1 VNGRS
6 NSTRADDL
14 VQLVGQDH
22 KNFILTLRP
31 GAQLQTHRGN
41 LEHDDLIGAS
51 WGSKVY
57 SHLGKPFYLLQPSI
71 HDLLLDT
78 RRSTQIMYPKDIGFV
93 LLNMDIGPGKTVLEA
108 GTGSGGLTTAL
119 AYAVGSQGKVI
130 SYEVRP
136 EKQDLARK
144 NIQRVGFEDRVVF
157 KLGDIRE
164 GFDEKDIDAVF
175 LDVPNPEDYILQ
187 VRDVIKPGGNF
198 GCILPTVNQI
208 ARLLLVLKTN
218 HFALIEVCETLLRYY
233 KTNAQ
238 RLRPTDRM
246 VAHTGYLIF
255 GRMIVPDPVETKDWD
270 ETGDGY
276 EI

>member
-1 VNGRS
+1 MKGRS
-6 NSTRADDL
+6 NFTKVDDL

-22 KNFILTLRP
+22 KNFILTLKP

-51 WGSKVY
+51 WGTKVY

-93 LLNMDIGPGKTVLEA
+93 LLNMDIGPGRTVLEA
-108 GTGSGGLTTAL
+108 GTGSGGLTSAL
-119 AYAVGSQGKVI
+119 AYAVGSEGKVI

-136 EKQDLARK
+136 EKQNLARK
-144 NIQRVGFEDRVVF
+144 NIQRVGFEDRVMF
-157 KLGDIRE
+157 KLKDIEE
-164 GFDEKDIDAVF
+164 GFDEQGVDAVF

-187 VRDVIKPGGNF
+187 VRDALKPGGNF

-218 HFALIEVCETLLRYY
+218 HFVLIEVCETLLRYY

-246 VAHTGYLIF
+246 VAHTGYLVF
-255 GRMIVPDPVETKDWD
+255 ARMILPSSEEVEDWD
-270 ETGDGY
+270 EPENGD
-276 EI
+276 E

>member
-1 VNGRS
+1 MKGRS
-6 NSTRADDL
+6 NFTKVDDL

-22 KNFILTLRP
+22 KNFILTLKP

-51 WGSKVY
+51 WGTKVY

-93 LLNMDIGPGKTVLEA
+93 LLNMDIGPGRIVLEA
-108 GTGSGGLTTAL
+108 GTGSGGLTSAL
-119 AYAVGSQGKVI
+119 AYAVGSEGKVI

-136 EKQDLARK
+136 EKQNLARK
-144 NIQRVGFEDRVVF
+144 NIQRVGFEDRVMF
-157 KLGDIRE
+157 KLKDIEE
-164 GFDEKDIDAVF
+164 GFDEQGVDAVF

-187 VRDVIKPGGNF
+187 VRDALKPGGNF

-218 HFALIEVCETLLRYY
+218 HFVLIEVCETLLRYY

-246 VAHTGYLIF
+246 VAHTGYLVF
-255 GRMIVPDPVETKDWD
+255 ARMILPSSEEVEDWD
-270 ETGDGY
+270 EPENGD
-276 EI
+276 E